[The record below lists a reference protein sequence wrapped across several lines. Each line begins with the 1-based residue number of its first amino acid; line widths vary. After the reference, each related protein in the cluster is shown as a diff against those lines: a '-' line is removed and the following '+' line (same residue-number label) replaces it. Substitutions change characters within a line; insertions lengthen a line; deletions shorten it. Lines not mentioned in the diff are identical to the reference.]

1 MTVPC
6 LDDLIAPR
14 FPVKSMSNR
23 ERRWKRRTVDVEDRA
38 TRPQHGFLRWQE
50 AQKQRHSLTWTGN
63 AKVLLAQI
71 KLRCRRKI
79 NHSRRRS
86 CKRSERIAPP
96 SRSQQ
101 LVGCDRQVA
110 NSFAGRV
117 IDSIGDRGRRPDD
130 ANLADPARA
139 HGIRVRIML
148 VEPNSVE
155 VAYVG
160 MGGDVV
166 ARKVVI
172 DDVTEPR
179 IEDARL
185 VQRHRQTYGH
195 ASDEL

>member
-1 MTVPC
+1 
-6 LDDLIAPR
+6 
-14 FPVKSMSNR
+14 SNR
-23 ERRWKRRTVDVEDRA
+23 PEKRKNSDI
-38 TRPQHGFLRWQE
+38 PLPGP
-50 AQKQRHSLTWTGN
+50 GM
-63 AKVLLAQI
+63 
-71 KLRCRRKI
+71 RKCC
-79 NHSRRRS
+79 SRRSS
-86 CKRSERIAPP
+86 CGAAEKSIIQTRKLSHKTSERIAPP

-130 ANLADPARA
+130 ADLADPSRA

-155 VAYVG
+155 FAYVG

-179 IEDARL
+179 IE
-185 VQRHRQTYGH
+185 
-195 ASDEL
+195 